1 MDFDFIQLGYSLLV
15 IVFID
20 LILSGDNAIVIG
32 MACRN
37 LPAEQQKKAVLWG
50 TAGAIGMR
58 VIGTVFVLFL
68 LEVPW
73 LHLIGGLLLLWIAL
87 NLLKEEDNHG
97 DIKAGSSLFGAVRTI
112 IVADA
117 VMSLDNVL
125 AVAGA
130 AQGNIVLVIL
140 GLLISIPLL
149 IKGSMLFIKLTNR
162 FPWIA
167 YIGAGVLAYTAAK
180 MIVQEPAIDEYV
192 PNDYRQWLLI
202 AAVVLVTMAIG
213 YLRNT
218 SKQNRKSTKTELS

>member
-1 MDFDFIQLGYSLLV
+1 MELLHLGYSLLV

-32 MACRN
+32 LACRN

-58 VIGTVFVLFL
+58 VLATIFVLFL

-73 LHLIGGLLLLWIAL
+73 LHLVGGLLLLWIASK
-87 NLLKEEDNHG
+87 LLVEEENH
-97 DIKAGSSLFGAVRTI
+97 DDVKAGSNLWGAVRTI

-130 AQGNIVLVIL
+130 AHGNIILVIA

-162 FPWIA
+162 FPWIV

-180 MIVQEPAIDEYV
+180 MMIQEPAIDAFV
-192 PNDYRQWLLI
+192 PDDYREWLFI
-202 AAVVLVTMAIG
+202 AAVILLTLAVG
-213 YLRNT
+213 YMRNA
-218 SKQNRKSTKTELS
+218 SKRRKAVSIKPAHK